1 MLNRLDIIASLN
13 KQIKK
18 DISLLGVATGN
29 GMSAKHAEE
38 GGADFILA
46 LSSGRYR
53 QMGVSS
59 LAGFLPYGNSNEI
72 VMDFSSKELIP
83 MIKRIP
89 VCFGINATDPTINLV
104 DYIDLIKEKG
114 FSGINNFPSVALFDG
129 QFRDSLEDE
138 GMSYLQE
145 VEAIRIA
152 HRKDLFT
159 VAFVF
164 NKEQAELMIHAG
176 ADVICVHL
184 GLTEGGTLGA
194 KKLMPLQSAKKTA
207 TDILDKCT
215 QLNPNVI
222 RMIYG
227 GPVNKPIDV
236 QFMSDNTTIMGYI
249 GGSVFERI
257 PAEQMFVSVAKSFKE
272 TSDYQYD
279 ELIRKFMDGIE
290 NQSDYIEFIKKY
302 ISLHFMDNITL
313 NEVSDILSLSRS
325 YLSTLFK
332 KEMGI
337 SFTQYLIDFR
347 LNRAI
352 EIIQVENLP
361 LGRVAEMVGYS
372 NYPQFSKIFKKHRGI
387 SPREVPKERHKH
399 KFE

>member
-13 KQIKK
+13 KQVKK
-18 DISLLGVATGN
+18 DISLLGVAAGS
-29 GMSAKHAEE
+29 GMSAKYAEE

-72 VMDFSSKELIP
+72 VMDFASKELIP

-129 QFRDSLEDE
+129 QFRNSLENE

-145 VEAIRIA
+145 VEAIQIA

-164 NKEQAELMIHAG
+164 NKKQAELMINAG

-194 KKLMPLQSAKKTA
+194 KKLMSLQSAKKTA
-207 TDILDKCT
+207 TDIFDLCT
-215 QLNPNVI
+215 QLNPNII

-227 GPVNKPIDV
+227 GPIAEPEDAAYVI
-236 QFMSDNTTIMGYI
+236 
-249 GGSVFERI
+249 ER
-257 PAEQMFVSVAKSFKE
+257 V
-272 TSDYQYD
+272 
-279 ELIRKFMDGIE
+279 DGIVGFFGASSIE
-290 NQSDYIEFIKKY
+290 RFAAEKGIKEQSEKFKRIGKK
-302 ISLHFMDNITL
+302 
-313 NEVSDILSLSRS
+313 
-325 YLSTLFK
+325 
-332 KEMGI
+332 
-337 SFTQYLIDFR
+337 
-347 LNRAI
+347 
-352 EIIQVENLP
+352 
-361 LGRVAEMVGYS
+361 
-372 NYPQFSKIFKKHRGI
+372 
-387 SPREVPKERHKH
+387 
-399 KFE
+399 